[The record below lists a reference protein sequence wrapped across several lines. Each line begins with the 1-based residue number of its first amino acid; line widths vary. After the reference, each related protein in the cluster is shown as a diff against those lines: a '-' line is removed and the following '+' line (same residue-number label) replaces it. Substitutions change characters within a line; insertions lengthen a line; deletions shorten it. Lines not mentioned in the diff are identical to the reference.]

1 MIIEIFK
8 NSIYNTITP
17 VKTKTWRYLFKLIL
31 DKKSGN
37 YESVMGEHRILWQ
50 KQSELQH
57 KPSRVGKKEFPIVKD
72 TTPDI
77 TILRLYITPKQERTF
92 FERYVPVLIICI
104 AYHHN
109 TVSFR

>member
-1 MIIEIFK
+1 M
-8 NSIYNTITP
+8 SIYG
-17 VKTKTWRYLFKLIL
+17 LISAFT
-31 DKKSGN
+31 DW
-37 YESVMGEHRILWQ
+37 LW
-50 KQSELQH
+50 
-57 KPSRVGKKEFPIVKD
+57 EFPIVKD

-77 TILRLYITPKQERTF
+77 TILRLYITSKQERTF

>member
-1 MIIEIFK
+1 MDFHR
-8 NSIYNTITP
+8 SSL
-17 VKTKTWRYLFKLIL
+17 R
-31 DKKSGN
+31 KKS
-37 YESVMGEHRILWQ
+37 VFH
-50 KQSELQH
+50 
-57 KPSRVGKKEFPIVKD
+57 GKRYQNGREEFPIVKD

-77 TILRLYITPKQERTF
+77 TILRLYITSKQERTF